1 MAISFE
7 LKPRIWRDNAIALG
21 PGKADLLD
29 AIAQTGSISAAARAI
44 LAGVGKY
51 ALIPLDHFPTMERGA
66 VVTTK
71 GTANPMA
78 NKYIAFLGSSKARA
92 IFDRYGFLLPDT
104 TAK

>member
-51 ALIPLDHFPTMERGA
+51 ALIPLDHFPTMEAPLSRR
-66 VVTTK
+66 
-71 GTANPMA
+71 
-78 NKYIAFLGSSKARA
+78 KA
-92 IFDRYGFLLPDT
+92 LPT
-104 TAK
+104 QWQIRTSLF